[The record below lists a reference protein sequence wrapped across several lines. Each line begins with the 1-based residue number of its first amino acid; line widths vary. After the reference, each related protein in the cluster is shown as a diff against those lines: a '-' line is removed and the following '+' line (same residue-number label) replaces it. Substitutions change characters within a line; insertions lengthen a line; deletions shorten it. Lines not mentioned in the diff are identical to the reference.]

1 MIAYLIFGL
10 FLFALFLFILY
21 KISNISHKIFR
32 FIPIIILFIF
42 LSSIFL
48 LFLRINPTLIS
59 TIPAIAFFL
68 YRWRPVILF
77 LKNLVLN
84 KKKNYSSNFKNNRNF
99 TNQMTEDEAY
109 EILGLNKGASKK
121 EILTNYHKLLKK
133 NHPDVGGS
141 SWISS
146 KINKAKETLLG

>member
-10 FLFALFLFILY
+10 FLSALLLFILY
-21 KISNISHKIFR
+21 KISNISHKFFR
-32 FIPIIILFIF
+32 FIPILILFIS
-42 LSSIFL
+42 LCAIFI

-68 YRWRPVILF
+68 YRWRPVIFL
-77 LKNLVLN
+77 LKNLFLN
-84 KKKNYSSNFKNNRNF
+84 KNKNFKNNFNKKRHF
-99 TNQMTEDEAY
+99 TNHMTEDEAY
-109 EILGLNKGASKK
+109 EILGLKKGASKK
-121 EILTNYHKLLKK
+121 EILKNYHNLLKK